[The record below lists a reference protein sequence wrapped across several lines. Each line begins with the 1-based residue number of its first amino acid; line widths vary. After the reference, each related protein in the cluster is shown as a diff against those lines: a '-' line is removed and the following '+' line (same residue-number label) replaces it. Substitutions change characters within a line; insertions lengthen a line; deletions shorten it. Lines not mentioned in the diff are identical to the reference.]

1 MPKFPSKQRHSSL
14 INTSLLQPTA
24 CFAQDADVDFFS
36 TLNSKPSAFME
47 SSPLQIKYINKENIP
62 LKRNENKRPSQ
73 PAFSQISPKM
83 SNASP

>member
-24 CFAQDADVDFFS
+24 CFLQEADADFFS
-36 TLNSKPSAFME
+36 TLNSKPSAFMD

-62 LKRNENKRPSQ
+62 LKKNESKRPSQ
-73 PAFSQISPKM
+73 QAYSQKSPKM
-83 SNASP
+83 ANASS

>member
-24 CFAQDADVDFFS
+24 CFIQDADIDFFS
-36 TLNSKPSAFME
+36 TLNSKPSAFMD

-73 PAFSQISPKM
+73 PAFSQKSPKM
-83 SNASP
+83 GTPGS